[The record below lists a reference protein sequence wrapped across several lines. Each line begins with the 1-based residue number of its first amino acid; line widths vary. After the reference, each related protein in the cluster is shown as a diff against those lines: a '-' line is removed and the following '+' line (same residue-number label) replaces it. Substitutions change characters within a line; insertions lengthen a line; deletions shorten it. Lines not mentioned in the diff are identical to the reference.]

1 MTSFFKVGRTK
12 KERVLRRGWVQCC
25 SCQFVKPM
33 LSTGEE
39 GGACFETPPL
49 PLRKRQLWRESI
61 TYYSSIESTV
71 ACRTGIISVSFKWK
85 ERKARL
91 AWSVSRMQGEEH
103 EKITPVH
110 IPLFKQFQCSNMN
123 TATQLVTLHHMINRV
138 LKPLRHASMAT
149 KFSVLN
155 KRMWNKMAMR
165 TIASL
170 LSFLRKW
177 Q

>member
-12 KERVLRRGWVQCC
+12 KERVLRRGWVQNC
-25 SCQFVKPM
+25 SCQFVKHM

-49 PLRKRQLWRESI
+49 PLRKRQWWRESK
-61 TYYSSIESTV
+61 TYYSSIKSTV
-71 ACRTGIISVSFKWK
+71 ACRTGITSVSFKWK

-91 AWSVSRMQGEEH
+91 AWSVSRMQGEDH

-123 TATQLVTLHHMINRV
+123 TATQLVTLHHMINNTCT
-138 LKPLRHASMAT
+138 H
-149 KFSVLN
+149 
-155 KRMWNKMAMR
+155 
-165 TIASL
+165 TIVQVVPVFKYEHSYQIGYFT
-170 LSFLRKW
+170 SHD